1 MTERTL
7 FDIRRTEAFS
17 IPVSPCEITS
27 AGSDRELLLVA
38 DLPEV
43 GQTAHWFAKVVVMS
57 ERSPEQI
64 VDQIREL
71 LDSLYRVDS
80 RRILATLIRLLGDFD
95 LAEEAMHE
103 AFAAAL
109 SLWPGSGVPGN
120 PRPWLISTARF
131 KAIDTLRRRARFDAS
146 QGELVRYL
154 EAQSSSPAESNE
166 EGSLEDD
173 GLEDDRLRLIFT
185 CCHPSL
191 APEARVA
198 LTLRE
203 VCGLT
208 TEEIA
213 KAFLTTPRTLAQ
225 RIVRAKAKIR
235 DTPIRYEVPSPQE
248 LPDRLG
254 AVLQVVYLVFNEGY
268 SAAAG
273 AEVTRAELT
282 GEAIRLG
289 RLLTDL
295 QPEPE
300 VIGLLSLMLLQE
312 SRRAARTSP
321 TGELILLENQNR
333 SLWNRRQIAEGVA
346 LLEKALKSRR
356 FGPYTLQAGIAAVH
370 AKAESVAAT
379 DWGQIVA
386 LYDQLVRI
394 QPSPVVQLNRAVAIA
409 MRDGPEAGLTHID
422 AVLED
427 GELENYYL
435 AHSARADMCRRLG
448 RTAEARSSY
457 EKALALTQQEPER
470 QFLQE
475 RIRQLK

>member
-1 MTERTL
+1 MTWTRCVDL
-7 FDIRRTEAFS
+7 RLAKLLRRK
-17 IPVSPCEITS
+17 
-27 AGSDRELLLVA
+27 
-38 DLPEV
+38 
-43 GQTAHWFAKVVVMS
+43 WFAKVVVMS
-57 ERSPEQI
+57 EPSAES
-64 VDQIREL
+64 IREL

-103 AFAAAL
+103 AFAAAVDT
-109 SLWPGSGVPGN
+109 WPTSGVPGN

-146 QGELVRYL
+146 QDELVRYL
-154 EAQSSSPAESNE
+154 EARGSSADESNE
-166 EGSLEDD
+166 EDS
-173 GLEDDRLRLIFT
+173 LEDDRLRLIFT

-191 APEARVA
+191 PPEARVA

-225 RIVRAKAKIR
+225 RIVRAKARIR
-235 DTPIRYEVPSPQE
+235 ETQIPYEVPTPEQ
-248 LPDRLG
+248 LPERLG

-289 RLLTDL
+289 RLLAEL
-295 QPEPE
+295 RPEPE

-312 SRRAARTSP
+312 SRHAARTSP
-321 TGELILLENQNR
+321 TGELILLENQDR
-333 SLWNRRQIAEGVA
+333 SLWNREQIAEGVA
-346 LLEKALKSRR
+346 LLEKALQSRR
-356 FGPYTLQAGIAAVH
+356 FGSYTLQAAIAAVH
-370 AKAESVAAT
+370 AEAESPAAT
-379 DWGQIVA
+379 DWRQVVA
-386 LYDQLVRI
+386 LYNQLVRI
-394 QPSPVVQLNRAVAIA
+394 QPSPVVHLNRAVAIA
-409 MRDGPEAGLTHID
+409 MRDGPEAGLAQID
-422 AVLED
+422 AILEH
-427 GELENYYL
+427 GELTNYYL
-435 AHSARADMCRRLG
+435 AHSARAEMYRRLG